1 MSEDKN
7 NSEKPRLTDEQ
18 LKKNSEK
25 LEQYDRILKV
35 TAAALNV
42 WHYSVHSGSSYC
54 KQQLTGI
61 QYKRHGVQPHL
72 LGKGCTPFF
81 YFNYLYNSV
90 DFLPLFNTF

>member
-35 TAAALNV
+35 TAAALAIIF
-42 WHYSVHSGSSYC
+42 
-54 KQQLTGI
+54 GI
-61 QYKRHGVQPHL
+61 IVCIVAVL
-72 LGKGCTPFF
+72 IA
-81 YFNYLYNSV
+81 NNS
-90 DFLPLFNTF
+90 

>member
-35 TAAALNV
+35 TAAALEIMF
-42 WHYSVHSGSSYC
+42 
-54 KQQLTGI
+54 GI
-61 QYKRHGVQPHL
+61 IVCIVAVL
-72 LGKGCTPFF
+72 IA
-81 YFNYLYNSV
+81 NNS
-90 DFLPLFNTF
+90 

>member
-35 TAAALNV
+35 TAAALAIM
-42 WHYSVHSGSSYC
+42 
-54 KQQLTGI
+54 LGI
-61 QYKRHGVQPHL
+61 IVCIVAVL
-72 LGKGCTPFF
+72 IA
-81 YFNYLYNSV
+81 NNS
-90 DFLPLFNTF
+90 

>member
-35 TAAALNV
+35 PAAALAIMF
-42 WHYSVHSGSSYC
+42 
-54 KQQLTGI
+54 GI
-61 QYKRHGVQPHL
+61 IVCIVAVL
-72 LGKGCTPFF
+72 IA
-81 YFNYLYNSV
+81 NNS
-90 DFLPLFNTF
+90 

>member
-35 TAAALNV
+35 TAAALAIMF
-42 WHYSVHSGSSYC
+42 
-54 KQQLTGI
+54 GI
-61 QYKRHGVQPHL
+61 IVCIVAVLIANNG
-72 LGKGCTPFF
+72 
-81 YFNYLYNSV
+81 
-90 DFLPLFNTF
+90 

>member
-35 TAAALNV
+35 TAAALA
-42 WHYSVHSGSSYC
+42 
-54 KQQLTGI
+54 I
-61 QYKRHGVQPHL
+61 MFGVIVCIVAVL
-72 LGKGCTPFF
+72 IA
-81 YFNYLYNSV
+81 NNS
-90 DFLPLFNTF
+90 

>member
-35 TAAALNV
+35 TAAALAIMF
-42 WHYSVHSGSSYC
+42 
-54 KQQLTGI
+54 GI
-61 QYKRHGVQPHL
+61 IVCIVAVL
-72 LGKGCTPFF
+72 IA
-81 YFNYLYNSV
+81 NN
-90 DFLPLFNTF
+90 N

>member
-35 TAAALNV
+35 TVAALAIMF
-42 WHYSVHSGSSYC
+42 
-54 KQQLTGI
+54 GI
-61 QYKRHGVQPHL
+61 IVCIVAVL
-72 LGKGCTPFF
+72 IA
-81 YFNYLYNSV
+81 NNS
-90 DFLPLFNTF
+90 

>member
-35 TAAALNV
+35 TAAALAIMF
-42 WHYSVHSGSSYC
+42 
-54 KQQLTGI
+54 GI
-61 QYKRHGVQPHL
+61 IVCIVAVL
-72 LGKGCTPFF
+72 IA
-81 YFNYLYNSV
+81 NNS
-90 DFLPLFNTF
+90 

>member
-35 TAAALNV
+35 TAAALAIMF
-42 WHYSVHSGSSYC
+42 
-54 KQQLTGI
+54 GI
-61 QYKRHGVQPHL
+61 IVCIVEVL
-72 LGKGCTPFF
+72 IA
-81 YFNYLYNSV
+81 NNS
-90 DFLPLFNTF
+90 